1 MPITIVLADEHEIVR
16 AGIVELLRPKPELRV
31 VGECSRVTEL
41 FELVETFKPVVTIVG
56 IPLQGFQN
64 EEYSEEIRQLSLKT
78 RVILFGD
85 CEADSSCAEA
95 QIARTGAAAF
105 LSRKGSVSDLTE
117 TISRV
122 AMGNE
127 VVRSLSATSSSLT
140 SSQRSFSPM
149 QRLSRREE
157 QILQLV
163 ASGKSSKEIAAHLR
177 IGETTVK
184 THREH
189 IMDKLGTRSIAG
201 LTRKAIRLNL
211 VSAD

>member
-1 MPITIVLADEHEIVR
+1 MLITIVLADEHEIVR
-16 AGIVELLRPKPELRV
+16 AGIVELLSAKPELQV
-31 VGECSRVTEL
+31 VGECSRTADL
-41 FELVETFKPVVTIVG
+41 FELVEKFTPVVTIVG
-56 IPLQGFQN
+56 IPMRGFRN
-64 EEYSEEIRQLSLKT
+64 DEDSEQIRQLSLKT

-85 CEADSSCAEA
+85 CECDSSCIEA
-95 QIARTGAAAF
+95 QIMGGRAAAF

-122 AMGNE
+122 ALGNE
-127 VVRSLSATSSSLT
+127 GVPRTRPNTSTDPSLP
-140 SSQRSFSPM
+140 RGFSPT

>member
-64 EEYSEEIRQLSLKT
+64 EEHSEEIRQLSPKT

-85 CEADSSCAEA
+85 CEACCAEA

-140 SSQRSFSPM
+140 SSQKSFSPM